1 MEYIEQDSSGT
12 DTFYD
17 SGSERYQSGPSG
29 IHETAEAPKVDQRLV
44 RQVYLLTYSQADVSA
59 FPTRLSFAEA
69 VIASFCGTPSRIV
82 QWVCFREKHRMVA
95 YIITWLLN
103 LTVVRDGCQLKHS

>member
-69 VIASFCGTPSRIV
+69 VIASFSTIKSI
-82 QWVCFREKHRMVA
+82 
-95 YIITWLLN
+95 LLHM
-103 LTVVRDGCQLKHS
+103 LAIMLL